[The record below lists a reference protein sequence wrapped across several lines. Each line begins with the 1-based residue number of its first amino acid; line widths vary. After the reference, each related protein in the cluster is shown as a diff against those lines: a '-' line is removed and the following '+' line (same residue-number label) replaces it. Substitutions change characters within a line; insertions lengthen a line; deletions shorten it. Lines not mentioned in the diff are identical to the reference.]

1 MPRYPLPPLGPA
13 WAGSVMGTSL
23 AATMTHIHGATFLSP
38 LLLGVASLIFLSVS
52 VGWLQH
58 ANPHF
63 TQPYMGPWG
72 MYFMGVLALG
82 AAWTRVTGSWGWQLV
97 TWLVA
102 TPFALVICL
111 WQLRQFHG
119 APTFFWGL
127 SLVPPM
133 VSANSGAQLV
143 ESGVLEGHWAGA
155 VWLVAF
161 AGFLLS
167 MVTALPVFARVYLE
181 LLRGRLY
188 LPPGL
193 TGTAWIPLGI
203 VGQSTAV
210 AILLSHNPLGNGGGG
225 SREFIGIAV
234 GYVMF
239 ALGVP
244 MALYAAWRF
253 WRDILTWPG
262 YYPGWWGSVFP
273 AGTCT
278 LGSYQLAQ
286 VTGLGWWNWV
296 SLVWLTVLLFHWS
309 VCALRALAHVHEVNR
324 AG

>member
-1 MPRYPLPPLGPA
+1 MSSHPLPPLGPA

-23 AATMTHIHGATFLSP
+23 AATMTHVHGATVLSP
-38 LLLGVASLIFLSVS
+38 VFLGIATLIFLAVT
-52 VGWLQH
+52 VGWLRH
-58 ANPHF
+58 SNPRF
-63 TQPYMGPWG
+63 AQPFMGPWG
-72 MYFMGVLALG
+72 MYFMGVMALG
-82 AAWTRVTGSWGWQLV
+82 GAWTRVTGSLGWQML
-97 TWLVA
+97 TWLLA
-102 TPFALVICL
+102 TPLALAVCL
-111 WQLRQFHG
+111 WQLRKFHG

-133 VSANSGAQLV
+133 VSANSGSQLV
-143 ESGVLEGHWAGA
+143 ESGMLPEGWASA

-161 AGFLLS
+161 GGFLLS
-167 MVTALPVFARVYLE
+167 MFTALPVFARVYLE
-181 LLRGRLY
+181 LIRGRIY

-193 TGTAWIPLGI
+193 TGTSWIPLGI

-210 AILLSHNPLGNGGGG
+210 ALLLSHNPLGAGVSTTWQFLGV
-225 SREFIGIAV
+225 AV

-253 WRDILTWPG
+253 WRDILTWPS
-262 YYPGWWGSVFP
+262 YHPGWWGSVFP

-286 VTGLGWWNWV
+286 VTGYTWWNAV

-309 VCALRALAHVHEVNR
+309 VCALRFLWHLRELRR

>member
-1 MPRYPLPPLGPA
+1 MPRHPLPPLGPA

-23 AATMTHIHGATFLSP
+23 TATMTDIHGATLLSP
-38 LLLGVASLIFLSVS
+38 VFLGIATLIFLSVT
-52 VGWLQH
+52 VGWLRH
-58 ANPHF
+58 TNPSF

-82 AAWTRVTGSWGWQLV
+82 GAWTRITGNWGWQMG

-102 TPFALVICL
+102 TPLALFVCL
-111 WQLRQFHG
+111 WQLKKFHG

-143 ESGVLEGHWAGA
+143 ASGVLDGRWAAA
-155 VWLVAF
+155 VWVVAV

-181 LLRGRLY
+181 LIRGRLY

-210 AILLSHNPLGNGGGG
+210 AILLSHNPLGAGVSTAWGAG
-225 SREFIGIAV
+225 GIAV

-244 MALYAAWRF
+244 AALYAAWRF
-253 WRDILTWPG
+253 WRDILAWPG

-286 VTGLGWWNWV
+286 FTGHGWWNWV
-296 SLVWLTVLLFHWS
+296 SLVWLTILLFHWS
-309 VCALRALAHVHEVNR
+309 VCALRALAHVWEVNR

>member
-1 MPRYPLPPLGPA
+1 MPRNALPPLGPA

-23 AATMTHIHGATFLSP
+23 AATMTDIHGATYLSP
-38 LLLGVASLIFLSVS
+38 VLLGIASLIFLSVT

-63 TQPYMGPWG
+63 TQPYMGPWA

-82 AAWTRVTGSWGWQLV
+82 GAWTRVTGSWGWQMV

-102 TPFALVICL
+102 TPLALIVCL
-111 WQLRQFHG
+111 WQLKQFHG

-143 ESGVLEGHWAGA
+143 ESGVLQGGWATA
-155 VWLVAF
+155 VWLVAV

-181 LLRGRLY
+181 LIRGRLY

-210 AILLSHNPLGNGGGG
+210 AILLSHNPLGAGG
-225 SREFIGIAV
+225 SDTWEFIGIAI

-244 MALYAAWRF
+244 AACYAAWRF

-286 VTGLGWWNWV
+286 FTGHEWWNWV

-309 VCALRALAHVHEVNR
+309 VCVLRAVTHVHEVNR